1 MKNRDTSL
9 RELLSDR
16 ARGASDARLALNVGL
31 GLLVAVA
38 AIIWRP
44 GPWHLM
50 LAAAL
55 CFMSFGAWG
64 MADRELYGRS
74 DSDMSLSRR
83 VLSALRLLAAV
94 IGGLAGLVLA
104 FGALTFA
111 LGTWIS

>member
-9 RELLSDR
+9 RELLADR
-16 ARGASDARLALNVGL
+16 ARRASDARLALDVGV
-31 GLLVAVA
+31 GLLVSVA

-44 GPWHLM
+44 GPWHLL

-55 CFMSFGAWG
+55 CFVSFGAWG
-64 MADRELYGRS
+64 IADRELHGRP
-74 DSDMSLSRR
+74 DGDPSLSRH

-94 IGGLAGLVLA
+94 IGASAALLLA
-104 FGALTFA
+104 FGALALA